1 LTGCVPPS
9 PCRSQ
14 RRSRAFHFREE
25 GHFQEKAAR
34 QRATD
39 KLAQLQEEIAAAAHK
54 TGITSVTRLALLPKK
69 VGLDRQCSQTI
80 SAAVLLLLYRLPHRA
95 ATINLLWFLASVVCA
110 DFNGVCLPPAAR
122 RCRMQ
127 ELMLPQ
133 KVPDVEWWDLDLL
146 PSGRYVH
153 TATAQHCQR
162 SATECYSC
170 PALGVCSLPQRT
182 PTVGSPHHIPCRL
195 PPTSY
200 DDIGGGR
207 GTKPGSITSLIEHP
221 IQIEPPNAE
230 KPIILPI
237 MLTKTVS
244 IHPLSS

>member
-170 PALGVCSLPQRT
+170 PAWRVLVAATNANSRLTSPYSLP
-182 PTVGSPHHIPCRL
+182 
-195 PPTSY
+195 
-200 DDIGGGR
+200 
-207 GTKPGSITSLIEHP
+207 
-221 IQIEPPNAE
+221 
-230 KPIILPI
+230 
-237 MLTKTVS
+237 
-244 IHPLSS
+244 SSAHQLRRHWRWEGHEAGQHYLAH